1 MLSHAEVN
9 GSSGSNRLIVLA
21 KAMFF
26 KGSNDQPCRREF
38 RELTRYDK
46 SKLYCEARDEIVKFG
61 MWNVDRR
68 QSVPGERG
76 TTFCLFF
83 PLTSLS
89 SDLSMITIGH
99 KQMHPWLSTGYQY
112 IQPLYSYALRTPP
125 KPSLTSAPVKRKSGY
140 GK

>member
-68 QSVPGERG
+68 QSECTGRERDNI
-76 TTFCLFF
+76 L
-83 PLTSLS
+83 PL
-89 SDLSMITIGH
+89 
-99 KQMHPWLSTGYQY
+99 LSTH
-112 IQPLYSYALRTPP
+112 ILVL
-125 KPSLTSAPVKRKSGY
+125 
-140 GK
+140 